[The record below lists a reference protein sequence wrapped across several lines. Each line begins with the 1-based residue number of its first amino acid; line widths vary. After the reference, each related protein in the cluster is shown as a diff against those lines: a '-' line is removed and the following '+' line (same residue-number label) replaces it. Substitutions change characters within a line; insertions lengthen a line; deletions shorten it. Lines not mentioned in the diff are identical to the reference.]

1 MHILVIT
8 EKNNTAIRIA
18 TILSDNK
25 MRKSFSNRVPIFN
38 FETDGKKYTVIG
50 LRGHILTL
58 DYPQEY
64 NIWNKIAPEDLI
76 DITPYKR
83 HDAHFIVRA
92 LQQVAKDIN
101 LVIIATDYD
110 REGELIGTE
119 ALDVITDKNL
129 NVDVKRARFST
140 MTKVE
145 VDDAFS
151 NLTEIDYNLSKSA
164 ETRQLIDL
172 VWGATLTRFISLAS
186 GQTGRDFLSVGRV
199 QSPTLA
205 LIVDKEIEIQK
216 FKPEPYWK
224 LEAKVATDP
233 PFTAVHVTGR
243 FFDQKEVD
251 ALLKKVTGSK
261 VGKVQ
266 NLKVEVK
273 RDLPPS
279 PFNTTSFLAAVTS
292 FGISAA
298 KAMSIAED
306 LYSRGYISYPRTD
319 NTVYPQS
326 LNLYTV
332 LARLKETEFKPMV
345 EEILSQGKLRPSRGK
360 SETTDHPPI
369 YPTDAA
375 PKGKLRR
382 EEWQVYEL
390 VVRRFLATVSP
401 AAQVRMTDL
410 DVLIKDEIFKA
421 EGKKFLDIGWRKYYS
436 YFKLDEKTVPEDLK
450 EGQTVPIDAIT
461 KLEKT
466 TKPPKRFSQGSLIQK
481 MEELGLGTKST
492 RHEIIQ
498 KLYSRG
504 YLEGGSP
511 SPTGSGFAVIKAL
524 EDYAE
529 TITKPNM
536 TALLEEDMTRI
547 ADGKKQ
553 QAEVVEESK
562 DMLHEVFKILVP
574 NREKIGDELRKALQ
588 AQNIIAECKGC
599 TKAGRKGNLVIKRSR
614 RGKRFVGCVNYPTC
628 MISYPLPQKG
638 KVVTVVDS
646 CPECDAPQVKIIVAR
661 RRPWLTC
668 INMECALKKDKKMA
682 KVTAKGTSEEE

>member
-1 MHILVIT
+1 MHILIIT

-18 TILSDNK
+18 TILSENK

-38 FETDGKKYTVIG
+38 FEANGNKYTVIG

-58 DYPQEY
+58 DYPREF
-64 NIWNKIAPEDLI
+64 NIWNKVEPEQLI
-76 DITPYKR
+76 DVQPYKR
-83 HDAHFIVRA
+83 HDALYIVKA

-101 LVIIATDYD
+101 MVIIATDYD

-119 ALDVITDKNL
+119 ALEVITDKNL
-129 NVDVKRARFST
+129 NLEVKRARFSA
-140 MTKVE
+140 MTKSE
-145 VDDAFS
+145 VDDAFTH
-151 NLTEIDYNLSKSA
+151 LTEIDYNLSKSA

-172 VWGATLTRFISLAS
+172 VWGATLTRFISLSS

-224 LEAKVATDP
+224 LEAKVTTSP
-233 PFTAVHVTGR
+233 PFTAVHNKGR

-251 ALLKKVTGSK
+251 ALLKKLKGTK
-261 VGKVQ
+261 EGKVKD
-266 NLKVEVK
+266 LKVEVK

-279 PFNTTSFLAAVTS
+279 PFNTTSFLAAVTA

-326 LNLYTV
+326 LNLYSV
-332 LARLKETEFKPMV
+332 LSRLKETEFKPIV
-345 EEILSQGKLRPSRGK
+345 EEVLAQGRLRPSRGK

-382 EEWQVYEL
+382 DEWQVYEL

-401 AAQVRMTDL
+401 AASVRMTDL
-410 DVLIKDEIFKA
+410 DVLIKDEVFKA
-421 EGKKFLDIGWRKYYS
+421 EGKKFLELGWRKYYP
-436 YFKLDEKTVPEDLK
+436 YFKLDEKTIPDDLK
-450 EGQTVPIDAIT
+450 EGQVVPIEDIT

-466 TKPPKRFSQGSLIQK
+466 TKPPKRYTQGHLIQK

-511 SPTGSGFAVIKAL
+511 TPTGSGFAVIKAL

-536 TALLEEDMTRI
+536 TATLEDDMTLI

-553 QAEVVEESK
+553 QSEVVDESK
-562 DMLHEVFKILVP
+562 DMLKDVFKILVP
-574 NREKIGDELRKALQ
+574 NRDKIGDEIRKALQ
-588 AQNIIAECKGC
+588 DQNVISECRGC
-599 TKAGRKGNLVIKRSR
+599 KKAGRKGHLVIKRSR

-628 MISYPLPQKG
+628 MVSYALPQRG
-638 KVVTVVDS
+638 KVVTYPDP
-646 CPECDAPQVKIIVAR
+646 CPVCDAPQVKIVAAR

-668 INMECALKKDKKMA
+668 INLECPSKKDRKKP
-682 KVTAKGTSEEE
+682 KSTSEEE